1 MRFSRPSL
9 SWVSTGGNWWK
20 TDCLPQA
27 HSKKF
32 LVKSNNQVT
41 LKDAQ
46 ISA

>member
-1 MRFSRPSL
+1 MWFSQPSL
-9 SWVSTGGNWWK
+9 FWVFTGGNWWK
-20 TDCLPQA
+20 TDCLQQA

-41 LKDAQ
+41 LKDAR